1 MDSISWQ
8 SQGVKGFLFGGLGD
22 HACAFY
28 WWCSR
33 YCCIERRPPA
43 RTEAIY
49 SWVQSYWDENSHWVR
64 SWVLT
69 QKRFDCLLWAGEELL
84 VQVEEFKY
92 PVSRFMSGERLEWEN
107 ARGIGAADA
116 VAVCSVKKEA
126 EREGETVDL
135 LVDLLS

>member
-1 MDSISWQ
+1 M
-8 SQGVKGFLFGGLGD
+8 
-22 HACAFY
+22 
-28 WWCSR
+28 
-33 YCCIERRPPA
+33 
-43 RTEAIY
+43 
-49 SWVQSYWDENSHWVR
+49 
-64 SWVLT
+64 VLT

-92 PVSRFMSGERLEWEN
+92 PVSRFMSGERVEWEN

-116 VAVCSVKKEA
+116 VAVCSVKKGA